1 MTKERLDNKMKVSVN
16 LEKEKLRVEAP
27 ILGSQLDKRTA
38 TEAGQGNGNIAEFSL
53 QHVSFS

>member
-1 MTKERLDNKMKVSVN
+1 MKVSVN